1 MATINHDF
9 NRIQINETIDKKPDG
24 KVIRKS
30 LMINIRADS
39 VQEADKLYKDLKK
52 VFNGN
57 MTANND
63 KKKNKEEQLCE
74 KCGAPMVLRRGKNGP
89 FLGCI
94 TYPGCNFTKQIPCR
108 SFFIFLLLIFKKKNL
123 FLRLH
128 YCLFN
133 AFSFLTAS
141 ISSFETFNSLYPCDF
156 KTAFSTIFIFLGDKH
171 GSDVI
176 FLGKTFC

>member
-94 TYPGCNFTKQIPCR
+94 TYPGCNFTKQIDEIGEIP
-108 SFFIFLLLIFKKKNL
+108 
-123 FLRLH
+123 
-128 YCLFN
+128 
-133 AFSFLTAS
+133 
-141 ISSFETFNSLYPCDF
+141 
-156 KTAFSTIFIFLGDKH
+156 
-171 GSDVI
+171 VI
-176 FLGKTFC
+176 EKIEDLPF